1 MALTERLADMAV
13 FAKVVETAGFS
24 TAARDLDLSKAA
36 VSKAVAR
43 LETHLGARLL
53 NRTTRKLTP
62 TEAGVAFHAYCREVV
77 TQAEEAEQHLGQ
89 LQSAPR
95 GTLRLGVP
103 LSFGLVQVAKA
114 LPGFQHR
121 YPEVEVELVFVDGTL
136 DLIADALDL
145 AIEVGEPVDSSLIAR
160 RLTTSRNVIVASPDY
175 LTRNGTPQSP
185 TDLPKH
191 PCLLSSC
198 AVGGRWDFVGHG
210 RSESV
215 YVSGPVRSNFL
226 LGIRESV
233 LAGQGIARMP
243 SFCVADDLAA
253 GRLKCLF
260 SDWTHR
266 PEGIYAL
273 YPHRKHL
280 PAKVKAAIDY
290 FLEVFGDNPYWD
302 AVLSEEAC
310 HC

>member
-1 MALTERLADMAV
+1 MALTDRLADMAV
-13 FAKVVETAGFS
+13 FAKVVDASGFS

-43 LETHLGARLL
+43 LETHLGVRLL

-62 TEAGVAFHAYCREVV
+62 TEAGIAFHAYCRQVV

-95 GTLRLGVP
+95 GTLRLAVP
-103 LSFGLVQVAKA
+103 LSFGLAQVTKV
-114 LPGFQHR
+114 LPNFQHR
-121 YPEVEVELVFVDGTL
+121 YPEVEVDLVFIDGAL
-136 DLIADALDL
+136 DMVAGAFDL
-145 AIEVGEPVDSSLIAR
+145 AIEVGEPADSSLIAR

-175 LTRNGTPQSP
+175 IARNGAPQTPA
-185 TDLPKH
+185 DLARH
-191 PCLLSSC
+191 PCLMTFC
-198 AVGGRWDFVGHG
+198 QFDGMWEFVGHG

-215 YVSGPVRSNFL
+215 YVSGPFRSNFL
-226 LGIRESV
+226 MGMREAA

-243 SFCVADDLAA
+243 SFCVADDLAS

-260 SDWTHR
+260 DDWTHKS
-266 PEGIYAL
+266 EGIYAL

-280 PAKVKAAIDY
+280 PAKVKAAVDF
-290 FLEVFGDNPYWD
+290 FLEAYGDNPYWD
-302 AVLSEEAC
+302 EVLANDQC

>member
-13 FAKVVETAGFS
+13 FARVVESAGFS

-43 LETHLGARLL
+43 LESHLGVRLL

-62 TEAGVAFHAYCREVV
+62 TEAGIAFHAYCKQVV

-103 LSFGLVQVAKA
+103 LSFGLAQVAKV
-114 LPGFQHR
+114 LPSFQHR
-121 YPEVEVELVFVDGTL
+121 YPEVEVELVFVDGQL
-136 DLIADALDL
+136 DMVADAFDL
-145 AIEVGEPVDSSLIAR
+145 ALEVGEPADSSLIAR

-175 LTRNGTPQSP
+175 IARNGAPLTPA
-185 TDLPKH
+185 DLQKH

-210 RSESV
+210 RAESV
-215 YVSGPVRSNFL
+215 YVSGPFRSNFL
-226 LGIRESV
+226 LGMREAV

-260 SDWTHR
+260 SDWTHK

-302 AVLSEEAC
+302 AVLDASTC
-310 HC
+310 HH